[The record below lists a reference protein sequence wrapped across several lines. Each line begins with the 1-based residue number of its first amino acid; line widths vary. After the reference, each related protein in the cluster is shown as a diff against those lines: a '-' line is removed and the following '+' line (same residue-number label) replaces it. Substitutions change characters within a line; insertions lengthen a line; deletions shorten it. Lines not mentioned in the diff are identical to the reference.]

1 MSHEVEFC
9 SLHICTTILLPRC
22 YSSNCLACASVDFD
36 IVNDQT
42 VQRVDSSLSTRNRES
57 ENSKLNILTALDRTR
72 VSKLLNSKSGAGVES
87 ELLGADLLGIA
98 DRVVAALVSGHLDIA
113 SLVEGS
119 GALAK
124 VEDAREVEVLEIEG
138 LGLAVLVVGGDHGST
153 LELRHEVGESIAVA
167 VLSVF
172 LVSIS

>member
-1 MSHEVEFC
+1 M
-9 SLHICTTILLPRC
+9 
-22 YSSNCLACASVDFD
+22 
-36 IVNDQT
+36 
-42 VQRVDSSLSTRNRES
+42 
-57 ENSKLNILTALDRTR
+57 
-72 VSKLLNSKSGAGVES
+72 

-124 VEDAREVEVLEIEG
+124 VEDAREVEVHEVEG
-138 LGLAVLVVGGDHGST
+138 LGRAVLVVGGDHWST
-153 LELRHEVGESIAVA
+153 LELRHEVGERIAVA
-167 VLSVF
+167 ILSVF